1 MTWFPPEDEVTFT
14 EQSCE
19 FVLGSAVNDVA
30 SQGDT
35 VEMLIRGRPGP
46 ENDIRARER
55 HPGRRTR
62 ICVVDHLEPLLAPD
76 HLGASAIATANRL
89 TRELAG
95 VVDDCGEGQGPTEG
109 HRSMPREGLTP
120 YARVGRAHAWVAAQV
135 WFGARR
141 GGS

>member
-46 ENDIRARER
+46 ENDIRGAEREY
-55 HPGRRTR
+55 
-62 ICVVDHLEPLLAPD
+62 
-76 HLGASAIATANRL
+76 ASSIILSLYWR
-89 TRELAG
+89 
-95 VVDDCGEGQGPTEG
+95 PTI
-109 HRSMPREGLTP
+109 
-120 YARVGRAHAWVAAQV
+120 
-135 WFGARR
+135 
-141 GGS
+141 